1 MKSLII
7 IFTLLLVGCSNIN
20 KNHNISYYS
29 NGNIKSDVV
38 NKNGIK
44 NGPIFNY
51 FEDGS
56 LAVEGYFK
64 NDMRDKKWYF
74 YDKTTKKLSAVENYK
89 NGKLEGEQ
97 SYYYPS
103 GKLRL
108 QGKYKDNIRV
118 GFWQLYDEAGNLTMQ
133 NIFLDGEALV
143 SVAIFQKNGKL
154 SSSGLT
160 KDGVREGVWQ
170 YYDKDGKLL
179 YDVEYNSGI
188 RDGEWRAYDEVGNII
203 VIGYYNQGKILG
215 LD

>member
-1 MKSLII
+1 
-7 IFTLLLVGCSNIN
+7 
-20 KNHNISYYS
+20 
-29 NGNIKSDVV
+29 
-38 NKNGIK
+38 
-44 NGPIFNY
+44 
-51 FEDGS
+51 
-56 LAVEGYFK
+56 
-64 NDMRDKKWYF
+64 
-74 YDKTTKKLSAVENYK
+74 
-89 NGKLEGEQ
+89 
-97 SYYYPS
+97 
-103 GKLRL
+103 
-108 QGKYKDNIRV
+108 
-118 GFWQLYDEAGNLTMQ
+118 MQ

-203 VIGYYNQGKILG
+203 AIGYYNQGKILG